1 VVKNKIKNMK
11 KIITLIFLLNT
22 IFAFGQKVTLYG
34 NVTDSL
40 NGESLIGVTVYML
53 ENQTSTTTNEYG
65 FYSLSAP
72 AGNCRVSFSYLGY
85 YTKTIEVNLSANK
98 KMNIALSTQA
108 SELQEV
114 VVSTEGQNISQTQT
128 SITRLNASTIKSIP
142 AMGEVDLIKAVQLL
156 PGVQP
161 LAEGSSN
168 FSVRGGGYD
177 QNLILLDEATIYSS
191 SHLLGFFSIF
201 NNDAVKDVQL
211 YKGDIPA
218 TFGGRLSSL
227 MEVRTKDGNNQRF
240 STTGGIGTIASRI
253 TLESPIVTEN
263 ISFLA
268 SARRTYADLFLKL
281 SQNENLKKS
290 QLYFYDI
297 NAKLNFKIGGNDR
310 IFLAGYFGEDKF
322 ANNMAGMT
330 FGNQT
335 ATLRWTHIFSSKIF
349 SNFTFLFSNYNY
361 AMQSSITEQMAFD
374 WKSRLMDFGGK
385 LDFTYNINS
394 ENTLKFGYQATHHS
408 MFPGK
413 GGGEGE
419 NSLIQEYSLPTLF
432 SLEHALYASHQISF
446 LKNKFNIRY
455 GLRFSLFHNL
465 GNGNA
470 SYILENHVIAD
481 SVSTQK
487 GKIYNTHYNFE
498 PRISLTYMLNKKNS
512 FKMSYSHSAQ
522 YIQIASNST
531 AGSPLDLWFSASQNV
546 KPQICDQIIG
556 GYFRNFWQNKIEA
569 SLEIYY
575 KDFRNVI
582 DFKER
587 ANLFGNAHLE
597 QELRIGKGYSY
608 GIEVMVRKNSGK
620 LTGWASYTFSRSY
633 RKIED
638 INDGEQFLSPYDK
651 PHNISIVLNYEI
663 LPRLSASASWV
674 YSTGAPVTYPVGRYQ
689 IDNRYIP
696 IPSKRNAYRFP
707 DYHRLDLSVTCKLS
721 KPEKKFQH
729 ELNVSIYNAYARKNA
744 WTIYFVQDKDN
755 SNKTYAEMLYLFS
768 VVPSITWNF
777 KW

>member
-1 VVKNKIKNMK
+1 MK